1 MSIIDLKQPKYS
13 VTLPVSKEKVEFRPF
28 TVKEEKILLL
38 AQEDNNV
45 DSMVASV
52 GQIISNCTFGKKNID
67 NINKIDAEFLFVKIR
82 NKSMGEGVNIRAI
95 CKECKEKTPMTLN
108 LEDVKVDD
116 VVVNNSINLVDDI
129 WVTLR
134 YPTIREAMQ
143 LDEKDGVT
151 AIAIAL
157 ESVIEGDNVKNA
169 SDYTMEER
177 IEFVESLTTSQLI
190 EFKKFFDAFPKMYLD
205 LNYTCKCGHEN
216 NIHIEGIE
224 NFFG

>member
-1 MSIIDLKQPKYS
+1 MSIIELKQPKYS
-13 VTLPVSKEKVEFRPF
+13 VVLPISKDKVEFRPF

-38 AQEDNNV
+38 AQEDSNV
-45 DSMVASV
+45 DSMIASV

-108 LEDVKVDD
+108 LDDVKVDEMTVD
-116 VVVNNSINLVDDI
+116 GTINLVDDI

-134 YPTIREAMQ
+134 YPTIREAME
-143 LDEKDGVT
+143 LNEKDGVT
-151 AIAIAL
+151 ALAL
-157 ESVIEGDNVKNA
+157 SIESVIEGDNIKNA

-177 IEFVESLTTSQLI
+177 IEFVESLTTSQLM
-190 EFKKFFDAFPKMYLD
+190 EFKKFFDAFPKMTLD
-205 LNYTCKCGHEN
+205 VDYTCKCGHKN
-216 NIHIEGIE
+216 HIHIEGIE